1 MLVHIVELSAA
12 VVKVDIKV
20 MNANL
25 TLNQSLQCVTPSL
38 IHVEIPRPRDATEL
52 NNDGVIKFGDVY
64 YQREPILSIF
74 FRKRFNQR
82 QL

>member
-20 MNANL
+20 MNASL

>member
-20 MNANL
+20 MNASL

-38 IHVEIPRPRDATEL
+38 IHVEIPRLRDATEL